1 MSYEKQISETKQTI
15 VNLIVHNQD
24 IVDAIN
30 NTNIVD
36 PDDLIFQN
44 IWYTFRVPFV
54 ETEKLTYICIRCDIR
69 ESSSSNLINDL
80 DIYLLVVT
88 HEDLLY
94 ETRDTVASGCTLV
107 DYIAGQL
114 EAMLNNRK
122 DIGLKDIRLV
132 SSEEDALDVH
142 HPCRILRFRGAC
154 INKPC

>member
-1 MSYEKQISETKQTI
+1 M
-15 VNLIVHNQD
+15 
-24 IVDAIN
+24 
-30 NTNIVD
+30 
-36 PDDLIFQN
+36 
-44 IWYTFRVPFV
+44 
-54 ETEKLTYICIRCDIR
+54 
-69 ESSSSNLINDL
+69 
-80 DIYLLVVT
+80 VT

-94 ETRDTVASGCTLV
+94 ETRDTVARGCTLV